1 MTVRGRVHLTWTMLQ
16 ASCLLLLVPAC
27 ALAPNDLQRS
37 HAVVHRRSAL
47 SAIASL
53 TLLGAADTARGAD
66 DASDCV
72 DCRLSA
78 GPPRE
83 VPAQSSPL
91 RRQIDSVIASD
102 RVVVFGKSWCPYCK
116 KTAAL
121 FSQLGVTTTTVYLD
135 RLAGDDGPRIQA
147 ELFRMTGQRT
157 VPNVFVKGRH
167 LGGNDDTQAAARS
180 GALQAMLR

>member
-1 MTVRGRVHLTWTMLQ
+1 MMRLGTGW
-16 ASCLLLLVPAC
+16 LLFLVPAC
-27 ALAPNDLQRS
+27 ALAPNERRPSVD
-37 HAVVHRRSAL
+37 VHRRSAL
-47 SAIASL
+47 SAGASVSL
-53 TLLGAADTARGAD
+53 TLLGADFARAAD

-83 VPAQSSPL
+83 SLASSSPL

-121 FSQLGVTTTTVYLD
+121 FSQLGVKTTTVYLD